1 MFSVK
6 SYFYGKL
13 SSANLSGADGA
24 RVYYIDNNG
33 VTWASYY
40 GSGSQTNKATFSCI
54 LYNSSGST
62 MTLTNGICMSRTVI
76 Y

>member
-40 GSGSQTNKATFSCI
+40 GSGSQTNSTFSI
-54 LYNSSGST
+54 T
-62 MTLTNGICMSRTVI
+62 EHIADTLVWNNENT
-76 Y
+76 